1 MSVWWFAFFFS
12 RNQEEF
18 AECIEAMQEN
28 DVLIMKVQYMQ
39 CAMHMYENLI

>member
-1 MSVWWFAFFFS
+1 MICIFFFS
-12 RNQEEF
+12 RKQEEF

-39 CAMHMYENLI
+39 CTMRMYENLI